1 MILEKEKFLKL
12 IEKSI
17 PKFLITIQGDYSEN
31 NKVFTSDTLID
42 LSQKTKIL
50 IIYKDVQFTIEKLR
64 STDKEFIVKTP
75 INDITI
81 DFKITDIEFEDLS
94 ILIQKEFEKRQIDYQ
109 IEVKTKQHKTLKN
122 WEKEILN

>member
-1 MILEKEKFLKL
+1 MILEKEKFLNL